1 MQLANTATKTLCTS
15 LLSFGLI
22 ACSGHDPVPESKC
35 GEVVKH
41 AQKVL
46 GAMAPSAGELM
57 SQCKAADDSARGC
70 VMAATKKGAL
80 AQCL

>member
-1 MQLANTATKTLCTS
+1 MLRPQRKS
-15 LLSFGLI
+15 FVRLSFLSALSHVPVTI
-22 ACSGHDPVPESKC
+22 PVPESKC